1 MQYVWEENTIFDFFF
16 FFFLAG
22 ISLQLFTKTDFAVW
36 AHVGSIDFST
46 EQVNRFW

>member
-1 MQYVWEENTIFDFFF
+1 MSGEKTLYFNII

-22 ISLQLFTKTDFAVW
+22 VSLQLFTKTDFAVW
-36 AHVGSIDFST
+36 AYVGSIDFST